1 MFEAHEIWV
10 VSLERSGVS
19 HRLTVALNKQR
30 LLMGAIVMAMNHL
43 NIGLRTQE
51 IVTRMSSNVVLKV

>member
-19 HRLTVALNKQR
+19 YRLTVALNKQR

>member
-10 VSLERSGVS
+10 VSLEKSGVS
-19 HRLTVALNKQR
+19 YRLTVALNKQR

>member
-10 VSLERSGVS
+10 VSLEKSGVPY
-19 HRLTVALNKQR
+19 RLTVALNKQR